1 MNASDM
7 DSLKAYLRRHGVKP
21 TAPRLRIAGILFA
34 RPAHLSA
41 EDIYKQVAASDRSV
55 AKATVYNTLG
65 LFVEKGLVREVL
77 VDSSRV
83 FYDSNTCPH
92 HHLYDVST
100 GCLTDIPAN
109 DIEIKAVPEL
119 PAGLSLEAVDVVVR
133 VRSDKPG

>member
-1 MNASDM
+1 MNTSDR
-7 DSLKAYLRRHGVKP
+7 DSLKRYLRRYGVKP
-21 TAPRLRIAGILFA
+21 TAPRLQIAGILFE

-65 LFVEKGLVREVL
+65 LFVERGLVREVL

-100 GCLTDIPAN
+100 GRLTDIPAS
-109 DIEIKAVPEL
+109 DIEIRAVPEL

-133 VRSDKPG
+133 VRSDKSG